1 MRRDVEVVRGTV
13 WCRRRD
19 WRDETALRVMV
30 GRRKVAM
37 VAMVAVLCYVME
49 WWCQWEEVRI
59 KRRSEGGVKAE
70 RRLSYGFTGGRAVHL
85 NRDLHV
91 PLSRLKYRSRD
102 IHSLRQI
109 GIFLTCNVQQR
120 WE

>member
-1 MRRDVEVVRGTV
+1 MRGMRRDVEVVRGTV

-49 WWCQWEEVRI
+49 WWCQWEEVKI
-59 KRRSEGGVKAE
+59 KRWSEGGAEVKL
-70 RRLSYGFTGGRAVHL
+70 RIYGREGGPLESGSARAA
-85 NRDLHV
+85 
-91 PLSRLKYRSRD
+91 
-102 IHSLRQI
+102 I
-109 GIFLTCNVQQR
+109 
-120 WE
+120 